1 MAIDVI
7 TEKHQMIMIGRET
20 GKIVD
25 IIKPPGTPYFHLVV
39 KDKHGT
45 EEAIVDEF
53 PTFEDAKEAMD
64 SINEAIKSDDS
75 PWDVNEFKKVCPD
88 R

>member
-1 MAIDVI
+1 MDII
-7 TEKHQMIMIGRET
+7 TKDRGMITIGRDT

-25 IIKPPGTPYFHLVV
+25 IIKPPGTPYFHLVI

-45 EEAIVDEF
+45 KEAIVDEF

-64 SINEAIKSDDS
+64 SIGEAIEADDS
-75 PWDVNEFKKVCPD
+75 PWDVNKFKKSCPD